1 VAQRALMMRSRG
13 PRSTWTTQRTR
24 SGCEHADCDDAVRVF
39 AVVEED
45 GCGIDEGRC
54 CFIKTDSVLCEIRG
68 GLRVV
73 PLEVAANDGRHS
85 EDMAPKPYGVNAMA
99 IAG

>member
-1 VAQRALMMRSRG
+1 VQ
-13 PRSTWTTQRTR
+13 WR
-24 SGCEHADCDDAVRVF
+24 SGRAHDALASSTLDVDDAEDASGCGHADCNDAVRVF

-68 GLRVV
+68 GPIGFSKSR
-73 PLEVAANDGRHS
+73 
-85 EDMAPKPYGVNAMA
+85 
-99 IAG
+99 